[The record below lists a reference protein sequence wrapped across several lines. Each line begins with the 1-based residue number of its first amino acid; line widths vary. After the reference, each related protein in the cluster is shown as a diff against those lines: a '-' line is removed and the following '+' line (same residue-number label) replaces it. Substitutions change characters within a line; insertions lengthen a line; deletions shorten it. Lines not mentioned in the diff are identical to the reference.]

1 MLAAPVF
8 PTMPRP
14 SVRQLRRALIIA
26 SALTLIPLASRGAGV
41 AAELRR
47 DRLAA
52 SVMAQ
57 ASSLLGSGQYTLAA
71 ARFAE
76 ALMIAPGGVEA
87 YGGLAEA
94 EFRRGNIDA
103 AVSAY
108 RSLLRIYPYTYFA
121 PLYREVGL
129 IELRG
134 GRLVDARRDLEQAV
148 MLDPADWMAFHF
160 LGHAHRRLGNR
171 EDARTAWR
179 RVIALRPNYEPAHE
193 QLRRLGQ

>member
-14 SVRQLRRALIIA
+14 PIRQLRRALIIA
-26 SALTLIPLASRGAGV
+26 GALALLPLASRGAEV

-52 SVMAQ
+52 SVITQ
-57 ASSLLGSGQYTLAA
+57 ASSLLRSGHYELAA
-71 ARFAE
+71 AKFAE
-76 ALMIAPGGVEA
+76 ALMIAPNGVEA

-94 EFRRGNIDA
+94 EFRRGNFDA

-108 RSLLRIYPYTYFA
+108 RSLLRIYPYTYVA
-121 PLYREVGL
+121 PLYREIGL

-134 GRLVDARRDLEQAV
+134 ARFADARRDLEQAV
-148 MLDPADWMAFHF
+148 MLDPADWMAFHL
-160 LGHAHRRLGNR
+160 LGHAHKRLG
-171 EDARTAWR
+171 DLHAAVAAWR
-179 RVIALRPNYEPAHE
+179 RVIALQPGYTPAHE
-193 QLRRLGQ
+193 QLRRLSQ